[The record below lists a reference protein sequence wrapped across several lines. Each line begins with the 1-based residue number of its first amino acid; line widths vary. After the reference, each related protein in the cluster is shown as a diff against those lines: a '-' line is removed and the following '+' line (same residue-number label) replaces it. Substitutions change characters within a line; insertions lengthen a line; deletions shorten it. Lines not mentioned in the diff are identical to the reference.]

1 MLKSNTR
8 SNMDLNEYK
17 KQFTLSTTKRSKN
30 LHFEFS
36 LPLKKDVWKSLK
48 YYIELDDLAKQC
60 DISLAMFEFLIQKL
74 NIKTIPFDLLPE
86 NNEQMEVDFD
96 YFKKT
101 TVNLEQEQEQV
112 VFGHVN
118 LMRFLSSN
126 FIQTIQQEAQHYAN
140 KYQEHSHRFI
150 YECFYPEEIQQRCRD
165 VQFLL
170 GPTNSGKTTFAL
182 SQINHAYQKG
192 ELNQAIY
199 LAPLRLLAI
208 EIYEK
213 MNKIGVP
220 CSLWTGEEKIHV
232 DGAKM
237 IACTIEMLDT
247 SKEYDF
253 AIIDEYQMM
262 TSSDR
267 GNSWNRAMI
276 NVNAKKVFIL
286 GDPDFYYGA
295 KNLLSIT
302 NPSDNISVQ
311 QFERLSKIKWEYN
324 DITLTNLKKGDA
336 LIVFSKRSVVGYADE
351 LARLGYSV
359 SVLYGDLPLETRR
372 AQSENFANGKTDVL
386 VTTDVIGMG
395 LNLPINRI
403 IFAEHSKF
411 DGEIVRPL
419 NVYEFKQIAGRAGR
433 GADDGKINALTSYMK
448 NKKDYYFMQGS
459 DETITDIDN
468 YYIGL
473 NLSLMDFLAEDTG
486 EGLNA
491 YSLYVALFEEYKKHQ
506 IIQNIEF
513 SSKLIIELIP
523 TVNKLKFNLAD
534 KVRLCCPPIQY
545 GGYHYNGF
553 SKQFEFVRND
563 IGETYFKLLNNYFD
577 NYEHYLIPCGDIGLS
592 EKRMVLLS
600 WLNNHFNFT
609 KQEYIVSA
617 RSEFSSMIQSYLVE
631 SFVSKNL
638 QKKIWNLQ
646 KEIDKLTEKRNSHK
660 KTDLDKL
667 LKIKEKNIYHINVI
681 NSILKE
687 SFIKSLIER
696 DQNLILQFCK
706 NYETH
711 KDSFE
716 EYLDENVKKFNKS
729 KSKNKSKKK
738 AEKEKAELIPLYL
751 NFKNKNYDVNNV
763 IFTLIYL
770 TKKEKEINLLK
781 GDFKGNEI
789 LYFYDLI
796 EKNLSKEDLE
806 KSIQQVAND
815 FDNKINQKEQQKK
828 ELEKT
833 IKDLE

>member
-1 MLKSNTR
+1 MVKTNNILNV
-8 SNMDLNEYK
+8 DLNEYK

-30 LHFEFS
+30 IHFEFN
-36 LPLKKDVWKSLK
+36 LHLEKNIWKTLK
-48 YYIELDDLAKQC
+48 YNIELKDFAKKC
-60 DISLAMFEFLIQKL
+60 NVSLAMFEFLIQKL
-74 NIKTIPFDLLPE
+74 NIKSIQFNFNYHINDK
-86 NNEQMEVDFD
+86 NIKD
-96 YFKKT
+96 YFKST
-101 TVNLEQEQEQV
+101 N
-112 VFGHVN
+112 FN
-118 LMRFLSSN
+118 LMEFLSED
-126 FIQTIQQEAQHYAN
+126 FIQIIQQEAQ
-140 KYQEHSHRFI
+140 KYIQKYKEHAHCFI
-150 YECFYPEEIQQRCRD
+150 YECFYPEEIQQRKRD

-182 SQINHAYQKG
+182 KQIEKSYKNN

-208 EIYEK
+208 EVYEK
-213 MNKIGVP
+213 MNKMGVP

-232 DGAKM
+232 DNAKM

-247 SKEYDF
+247 TKEYDF

-267 GNSWNRAMI
+267 GHSWNRAMI
-276 NVNAKKVFIL
+276 NINAKKVFIL

-311 QFERLSKIKWEYN
+311 QFERLSKIKWEYS
-324 DITLTNLKKGDA
+324 DITLTDLKRRDA

-403 IFAEHSKF
+403 VFAEHSKF

-433 GADDGKINALTSYMK
+433 GAEDGKINALTPYLK
-448 NKKDYYFMQGS
+448 NKKDYYFMRGN

-617 RSEFSSMIQSYLVE
+617 RSAFSSMIQSYLVE
-631 SFVSKNL
+631 SFVSKNI

-660 KTDLDKL
+660 KADLDKL

-687 SFIKSLIER
+687 PFIKSLIEH

-738 AEKEKAELIPLYL
+738 AEKEKAELTPLYL

-806 KSIQQVAND
+806 KSIQQIAND
-815 FDNKINQKEQQKK
+815 FDNKINQKEQQRK